1 MSISKHSMRSVL
13 MLLSLAIAPA
23 AIAQTGEDPRPPTR
37 EQLMEMIDAA
47 LPAVIQEDNAEL
59 VGLLLRPRL
68 GDPPSKT
75 FDRATAVRLI
85 FGRLTPTF
93 APECKK
99 GVTPAGMPDPNECM
113 AFRGSPNG
121 PGAFMA
127 LEFSKH
133 PGFGNFNFLKRSAD
147 GSVTPA
153 SLKPVQLAD
162 PDASKAAMQF
172 LVATFG
178 LSTLEMPEL
187 AAVKTLTLGFA
198 GQTAGGGLLP
208 PSAIGVQK
216 HVFIQRQAG
225 VDVDGLPVVPVPGRA
240 VVALDDAGV
249 QNALVDG
256 WGDLVPSPGV
266 DPKQAK
272 GRRQLVNEM
281 ADEVMTNLES
291 PVGKVHARIQ
301 LAGIPDGT
309 SQTLLPAVQLWVS
322 PLPDD
327 LSEAE
332 QATRKT
338 TAGVVHDFM
347 MVEPSEGQGE

>member
-1 MSISKHSMRSVL
+1 MSISKPFAL

-23 AIAQTGEDPRPPTR
+23 AIAQTGEDPKPPTR

-47 LPAVIQEDNAEL
+47 LPAVIKEDNAEL

-75 FDRATAVRLI
+75 FDRAAAVRAI

-93 APECKK
+93 APDCKR
-99 GVTPAGMPDPNECM
+99 GVTQAGAPDPNECM
-113 AFRGSPNG
+113 AFRGSANG

-133 PGFGNFNFLKRSAD
+133 PGFGNFNFMKRSAD

-178 LSTLEMPEL
+178 LSSLEMPEL
-187 AAVKTLTLGFA
+187 AAVRTLTLGFA
-198 GQTAGGGLLP
+198 GQTAGAGLLP
-208 PSAIGVQK
+208 PTAIGVQK
-216 HVFIQRQAG
+216 HVFIQREAA
-225 VDVDGLPVVPVPGRA
+225 VDVDGLPVVPIPGRA

-256 WGDLVPSPGV
+256 WGDLVPAPGA

-281 ADEVMTNLES
+281 ADEALTNLES
-291 PVGKVHARIQ
+291 PVGKVHARIH
-301 LAGIPDGT
+301 LAGIADGT
-309 SQTLLPAVQLWVS
+309 SQLLLPAVQLWIS

-347 MVEPSEGQGE
+347 MVEPSEGKGD